1 MHRPKQDRDQSE
13 GDRPARRPL
22 DPEERQRQRQL
33 LAERIGRLL
42 ARHWLRSRRSRN
54 GNQES

>member
-1 MHRPKQDRDQSE
+1 MQRPKRDRDHPD
-13 GDRPARRPL
+13 GDRPARRPM

-42 ARHWLRSRRSRN
+42 ARHWLRSRHSQKDRPS
-54 GNQES
+54 